1 MFWECLTSLWF
12 WMLVVVS
19 ILLLDCYDLVNGSAQ
34 YNLTPKER
42 EKYKIW
48 ETSETVALLA
58 NAWSS
63 IGRLVKIVFFIFMFI
78 HLTWWIALL
87 VIVAHFVI
95 FIIGGGGIVRGLLL
109 LYPDKTVVFA
119 IPLIPICFVIMFVSF
134 FNFI

>member
-19 ILLLDCYDLVNGSAQ
+19 ILITDCHDLVNGSAQ
-34 YNLTPKER
+34 YNLTPTQKESYR
-42 EKYKIW
+42 YW
-48 ETSETVALLA
+48 ENTNSLSSIA
-58 NAWSS
+58 NALSW
-63 IGRLVKIVFFIFMFI
+63 IGWIAKIVFFVFMFI

-95 FIIGGGGIVRGLLL
+95 FTIGAGFIVRGTLA

-119 IPLIPICFVIMFVSF
+119 IPLIPICLVVMFVSF

>member
-12 WMLVVVS
+12 WMLIVAS
-19 ILLLDCYDLVNGSAQ
+19 ILIIDCHDLVNGSAQ
-34 YNLTPKER
+34 YNLTPTQR
-42 EKYKIW
+42 EKYRFW
-48 ETSETVALLA
+48 ERTNSLAPIA
-58 NAWSS
+58 NALSW
-63 IGRLVKIVFFIFMFI
+63 IGWIAKIVFFVFMFI

-95 FIIGGGGIVRGLLL
+95 YTIAAGIIVRGALS

-119 IPLIPICFVIMFVSF
+119 IPLIPICLVIMFISF